1 MISFMMMVVMVV
13 MVMKAKIGFVMM
25 MMMMMMVMRSVLP
38 WNRCATLALKCSGN
52 SSGSNSVVQE

>member
-1 MISFMMMVVMVV
+1 MISVMMMMVM
-13 MVMKAKIGFVMM
+13 MKAKIGFVMMMMM

>member
-1 MISFMMMVVMVV
+1 MISVMMMMVMI
-13 MVMKAKIGFVMM
+13 MKAKNGFVM

>member
-1 MISFMMMVVMVV
+1 MISVMMMMVM
-13 MVMKAKIGFVMM
+13 MMKAKIGFVMM

-38 WNRCATLALKCSGN
+38 WTRCATLALKCSGN